1 MLEETTQVRS
11 PGSGLQFE
19 TVLPRDAKHL
29 PEWSEQVR
37 ALAECLNGISAT
49 VDQDVSIDCDRA
61 FDLWCETTEVVR
73 QAERVIYLIGNGA
86 SASMASHFA
95 ADLAKNADLHTQ
107 VFTDT
112 SLITAVANDMS
123 YDMVFVAPL
132 RRRLKVGDMVVAISS
147 SGNSPN
153 VLKAVEF
160 AASRKAT
167 VVTLSAMR
175 PANALRASGA
185 LNFWLPADTYGMAET
200 GHAAILH
207 HWMDRVSSGRQDTE
221 A

>member
-1 MLEETTQVRS
+1 MLKETTPVRS
-11 PGSGLQFE
+11 PGSGPHFE
-19 TVLPRDAKHL
+19 TVLPHESKQA
-29 PEWSEQVR
+29 PEWSEQVG
-37 ALAECLNGISAT
+37 ALSECLNGISVT
-49 VDQDVSIDCDRA
+49 VEQDVSIDTERA
-61 FDLWCETTEVVR
+61 FDLWCDTTEVVR

-107 VFTDT
+107 VFTDI
-112 SLITAVANDMS
+112 SLMTAMANDLS

-132 RRRLKVGDMVVAISS
+132 RRRLKAGDMLVAISS
-147 SGNSPN
+147 SGHSAN
-153 VLKAVEF
+153 VLKAAEL

-167 VVTLSAMR
+167 VVTLSAMQ
-175 PANALRASGA
+175 PDNALRQIGA

-207 HWMDRVSSGRQDTE
+207 HWMDRVSLQG
-221 A
+221 

>member
-1 MLEETTQVRS
+1 M
-11 PGSGLQFE
+11 G
-19 TVLPRDAKHL
+19 
-29 PEWSEQVR
+29 
-37 ALAECLNGISAT
+37 ALAECLRGISVT
-49 VDQDVSIDCDRA
+49 VEDDVQIETERA
-61 FDLWCETTEVVR
+61 FNLWCDTTEVVR

-107 VFTDT
+107 VFTDI
-112 SLITAVANDMS
+112 SLMTAVANDLS

-132 RRRLKVGDMVVAISS
+132 RRRLKVGDMLVAISS
-147 SGNSPN
+147 SGHSPN
-153 VLKAVEF
+153 VLKAAEF

-167 VVTLSAMR
+167 VVTLSAMQ
-175 PANALRASGA
+175 PDNALRQIGA

-207 HWMDRVSSGRQDTE
+207 HWMDRVSLQG
-221 A
+221 

>member
-1 MLEETTQVRS
+1 M
-11 PGSGLQFE
+11 
-19 TVLPRDAKHL
+19 KHA
-29 PEWSEQVR
+29 PPWSEQVS
-37 ALAECLNGISAT
+37 ALAECLNGVSAT
-49 VDQDVSIDCDRA
+49 VDPDVPIDGDRA

-123 YDMVFVAPL
+123 YDMIFVAPL
-132 RRRLKVGDMVVAISS
+132 RQRLKNGDMVVAISS
-147 SGNSPN
+147 SGSSPN
-153 VLKAVEF
+153 VLKAAEF

-167 VVTLSAMR
+167 VVTLSAMQ
-175 PANALRASGA
+175 PGNALRQLGA

-207 HWMDRVSSGRQDTE
+207 HWMDRVSLQR
-221 A
+221 

>member
-1 MLEETTQVRS
+1 V
-11 PGSGLQFE
+11 P
-19 TVLPRDAKHL
+19 
-29 PEWSEQVR
+29 
-37 ALAECLNGISAT
+37 
-49 VDQDVSIDCDRA
+49 IDTDRA

-107 VFTDT
+107 VFTDI
-112 SLITAVANDMS
+112 SLLTAVANDLS

-132 RRRLKVGDMVVAISS
+132 RQRLKAGDMVVAISS

-153 VLKAVEF
+153 VLKAAEF
-160 AASRKAT
+160 AASRRAT
-167 VVTLSAMR
+167 VVTLSAMQ
-175 PANALRASGA
+175 PDNALRPLGA
-185 LNFWLPADTYGMAET
+185 LNFWLPADTYGLAET

-207 HWMDRVSSGRQDTE
+207 YWMDRVSLQP
-221 A
+221 

>member
-1 MLEETTQVRS
+1 MQV
-11 PGSGLQFE
+11 
-19 TVLPRDAKHL
+19 H
-29 PEWSEQVR
+29 

-49 VDQDVSIDCDRA
+49 VTQEVPIESDRA

-112 SLITAVANDMS
+112 SLITAVANDLS

-132 RRRLKVGDMVVAISS
+132 RQRLKNGDMVVAISS

-153 VLKAVEF
+153 VLKAAEF

-175 PANALRASGA
+175 PDNALRQLGG
-185 LNFWLPADTYGMAET
+185 LNFWLPAETYGMEET

-207 HWMDRVSSGRQDTE
+207 HWMDRVSLEQ
-221 A
+221 

>member
-1 MLEETTQVRS
+1 LETLS
-11 PGSGLQFE
+11 PREAGRTL
-19 TVLPRDAKHL
+19 R
-29 PEWSEQVR
+29 WSEGVA
-37 ALAECLNGISAT
+37 ALAGCLGSVCAT
-49 VDQDVSIDCDRA
+49 VDHDEPLDCDEA
-61 FDLWCETTEVVR
+61 FDLWCDSTEIVR

-107 VFTDT
+107 VFTDI
-112 SLITAVANDMS
+112 SLLTAVANDMS

-132 RRRLKVGDMVVAISS
+132 RRRLKAGDMVVAISS

-153 VLKAVEF
+153 VLKAAEF

-167 VVTLSAMR
+167 IVTLSAMV
-175 PANALRASGA
+175 PGNALRQLGT
-185 LNFWLPADTYGMAET
+185 LNFWLPADTYGLAET

-207 HWMDRVSSGRQDTE
+207 YWMDKVSQRH
-221 A
+221 

>member
-1 MLEETTQVRS
+1 VQV
-11 PGSGLQFE
+11 
-19 TVLPRDAKHL
+19 H
-29 PEWSEQVR
+29 

-49 VDQDVSIDCDRA
+49 VAQEVPIESDRA

-112 SLITAVANDMS
+112 SLITAVANDLS

-132 RRRLKVGDMVVAISS
+132 RQRLKNGDMVVAISS

-153 VLKAVEF
+153 VLKAAEF

-175 PANALRASGA
+175 PDNALRQLGG
-185 LNFWLPADTYGMAET
+185 LNFWLPAETYGMAET

-207 HWMDRVSSGRQDTE
+207 HWMDRVSLEQ
-221 A
+221 

>member
-1 MLEETTQVRS
+1 MFKETTQPRS
-11 PGSGLQFE
+11 PNSGPQFE
-19 TVLPRDAKHL
+19 AVLPCESKRTS
-29 PEWSEQVR
+29 EWNEQVV
-37 ALAECLNGISAT
+37 ALADCLGAVAAT
-49 VDQDVSIDCDRA
+49 VEGDVSIDTDRA

-95 ADLAKNADLHTQ
+95 ADLAKNAELHTQ

-112 SLITAVANDMS
+112 SLITAVANDLS
-123 YDMVFVAPL
+123 YDMVFVTPL
-132 RRRLKVGDMVVAISS
+132 RQRLKGGDMVVAISS

-153 VLKAVEF
+153 VLKAAEW
-160 AASRKAT
+160 AALRKAT
-167 VVTLSAMR
+167 VVTLSAMQ
-175 PANALRASGA
+175 PDNALRQLGA

-207 HWMDRVSSGRQDTE
+207 HWMDRVSLQR
-221 A
+221 

>member
-1 MLEETTQVRS
+1 M
-11 PGSGLQFE
+11 
-19 TVLPRDAKHL
+19 
-29 PEWSEQVR
+29 
-37 ALAECLNGISAT
+37 
-49 VDQDVSIDCDRA
+49 
-61 FDLWCETTEVVR
+61 R

-175 PANALRASGA
+175 PTNALRASGA